1 MVQTQ
6 FYEKKN
12 VKVFKSDNNKEY
24 FNKVWG
30 ILSQKK
36 GIIHSSSYNDTPQQN
51 GVTKRKNNHFLEIA

>member
-12 VKVFKSDNNKEY
+12 VKVFKSDNSKEY

-30 ILSQKK
+30 IFSQKMVLF
-36 GIIHSSSYNDTPQQN
+36 IQVL
-51 GVTKRKNNHFLEIA
+51 VTIPLNKTE